1 MAKKVTKPSYKP
13 TDVERRQVKM
23 MVISGITQEMI
34 AACMNGGEGID
45 VKTLRKYYK
54 PELDTAKAIA
64 VANMGRKLYERGI
77 GGSTTD
83 AIFYLK
89 TQGGWKETSVV
100 EADVNVHGALMEAIT
115 EGRKRIANA
124 KRSGK

>member
-13 TDVERRQVKM
+13 TDVERSQVKM

-34 AACMNGGEGID
+34 AACMNDGKGID

-77 GGSTTD
+77 KGSTTD

-100 EADVNVHGALMEAIT
+100 EGNVNIGVNIIEDEADL
-115 EGRKRIANA
+115 
-124 KRSGK
+124 

>member
-13 TDVERRQVKM
+13 TDVERSQVKT

-77 GGSTTD
+77 KGSTTD

-100 EADVNVHGALMEAIT
+100 EADVNVNVDLIKAMQ
-115 EGRKRIANA
+115 EGRKRVAE
-124 KRSGK
+124 RSK

>member
-13 TDVERRQVKM
+13 TDIERSQVNT
-23 MVISGITQEMI
+23 MVISGITQEVI
-34 AACMNGGEGID
+34 AACMNDGEGID

-54 PELDTAKAIA
+54 HELDTAKAIA

-77 GGSTTD
+77 KGSTTD

-100 EADVNVHGALMEAIT
+100 EADVNVHGVLMEAIT
-115 EGRKRIANA
+115 EGRKRIA